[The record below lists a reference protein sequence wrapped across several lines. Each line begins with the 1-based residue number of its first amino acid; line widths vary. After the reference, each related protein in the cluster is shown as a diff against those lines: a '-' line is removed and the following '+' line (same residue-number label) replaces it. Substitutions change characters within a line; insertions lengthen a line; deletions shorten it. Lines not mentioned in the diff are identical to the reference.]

1 MGSKI
6 EFPSNNSDESNS
18 NLDTVRFIASAN
30 LSFSQLKPYSEI
42 FCAMNPQKNVALL
55 CCCRF
60 WGGKTHRK
68 VDPGDTR
75 SSPFATICSKCA
87 PYLGVEND
95 THGQLSINC
104 TLKKT
109 KVVTLLYEKCAIL
122 SETSVSVMS
131 EWHTKGMANSH
142 TSVAHAF
149 PSSRQC
155 NLWRNDKN
163 GRFSDLVVKRK
174 LGHVRPL
181 VCSGKAGSSG
191 SAFPHFTDWYGICWD
206 LSPKLISVALPT
218 SMLLP

>member
-1 MGSKI
+1 M
-6 EFPSNNSDESNS
+6 
-18 NLDTVRFIASAN
+18 LLAS
-30 LSFSQLKPYSEI
+30 
-42 FCAMNPQKNVALL
+42 
-55 CCCRF
+55 F
-60 WGGKTHRK
+60 WEKKTHRE

-109 KVVTLLYEKCAIL
+109 KVVTLLYEKCAAL

-149 PSSRQC
+149 RSSRQC
-155 NLWRNDKN
+155 NLWRSDKH

-191 SAFPHFTDWYGICWD
+191 SACPTFYRLVWDMLGYVGICWD
-206 LSPKLISVALPT
+206 MLGYVGICWDMLGSESKNWFRWPCPHRCCYLRFRSNWDGGCLSFQI
-218 SMLLP
+218 M